1 MLVQQTST
9 TIGHHCTHQHCEN
22 VGINCYQLTSSEKV
36 HFIVKIRTSGSE
48 KKLCTSNQTKWH
60 DTACNTFPRNHS
72 VRFKPH
78 ISYYVYIYI
87 IYVCVGIRTHEHEMG
102 KRPQWKMVMAMG
114 FALNR
119 MFRTVA
125 SKPLA
130 DARASAP
137 HNLAFQSEGVC
148 LLCAIF
154 PSIKSIFPPRI
165 TICLV

>member
-87 IYVCVGIRTHEHEMG
+87 LYMCVWVYVHMNMKWERDLNE
-102 KRPQWKMVMAMG
+102 KWSWQWALPWIGCFGLWLQNRLLTLEPARHTTWHSSLKVFVY
-114 FALNR
+114 FAQFFHLLNQY
-119 MFRTVA
+119 FLHA
-125 SKPLA
+125 
-130 DARASAP
+130 
-137 HNLAFQSEGVC
+137 
-148 LLCAIF
+148 
-154 PSIKSIFPPRI
+154 
-165 TICLV
+165 